1 MTTNFPLSIEQ
12 KCIFL
17 DNNRPIVHNHCKQLL
32 LNLLVVL
39 GGHCDHLSVASVL
52 LNNKTTQLDYGL
64 ITQNTGNVIT
74 HNFLEVDDGELIL
87 KFLVAQLYI
96 IRVCPVHPSKYK
108 SNKKFFS
115 LLIFKHGQAFK
126 LS

>member
-1 MTTNFPLSIEQ
+1 MKTYV
-12 KCIFL
+12 L

-74 HNFLEVDDGELIL
+74 HNFLEVDDG
-87 KFLVAQLYI
+87 K
-96 IRVCPVHPSKYK
+96 
-108 SNKKFFS
+108 
-115 LLIFKHGQAFK
+115 
-126 LS
+126 